1 MGAQRN
7 AYIYGTAVRKPEY
20 TPYRREQ
27 VRSRRPA
34 GRQVRRHRRKAGRVG
49 AGYTLFLLAAA
60 MIILLVCVSYIKMQ
74 VGVAGEKEKIGD
86 LQSTLTTMK
95 DENETH
101 YNAIMDSVDLDEI
114 KERAAND
121 LGMSSADTDQVVAVE
136 SGGDEY
142 MQQYG
147 ESANASGSDTI
158 ASGNN

>member
-20 TPYRREQ
+20 TPYRNEQ
-27 VRSRRPA
+27 ARRRRPA
-34 GRQVRRHRRKAGRVG
+34 NRQVRRHRRKAGRVG

-86 LQSTLTTMK
+86 LQSTLSTME

-101 YNAIMDSVDLDEI
+101 YNAIMDSVDVDKI

-121 LGMSSADTDQVVAVE
+121 LGMTSANADQVIDVE
-136 SGGDEY
+136 SGDDEY
-142 MQQYG
+142 MAQYG
-147 ESANASGSDTI
+147 DSADASGSDTI